1 MTLIDRRHEAP
12 VRRSD
17 RHYEHRARYDG
28 AAAAHSLLED
38 TGGAGDVTAGMTD
51 EELDE
56 YSATLFGTSDIDVSI
71 ETHDYLAFERAL
83 YARAQ
88 WIPWVLDR
96 RHGGGS

>member
-1 MTLIDRRHEAP
+1 
-12 VRRSD
+12 
-17 RHYEHRARYDG
+17 
-28 AAAAHSLLED
+28 
-38 TGGAGDVTAGMTD
+38 MTD